1 MILFLRV
8 MQRRD
13 LSLFLNYVKECPYR
27 SKTALTDQQ
36 AVLSEC
42 QRCCLVPYVPF
53 CQESHTASF
62 FLWLVGLWRWRWH
75 YLALAWSLPPFAVVG
90 GPIHL
95 CLLGVVWCR
104 RPYGQ
109 CKAGWHCWG
118 RWPLW
123 KLCKWIVGQVLTV
136 LQSLRWFVL
145 FVALFQ
151 NHKAT
156 GLDSATVFSSKYA
169 WCNYLIPQIPVQL
182 GILVKVKV
190 SSRVKPSEVLFPTT
204 PVSSA
209 VSAQSHTFSNNLL

>member
-1 MILFLRV
+1 MPTLLLSALCSLLPGVTHCFI
-8 MQRRD
+8 
-13 LSLFLNYVKECPYR
+13 LSLIGWTLAMTV
-27 SKTALTDQQ
+27 ALPCLRLV
-36 AVLSEC
+36 APSI
-42 QRCCLVPYVPF
+42 CC
-53 CQESHTASF
+53 
-62 FLWLVGLWRWRWH
+62 GWRD
-75 YLALAWSLPPFAVVG
+75 
-90 GPIHL
+90 IHL
-95 CLLGVVWCR
+95 LTVVWCR

-118 RWPLW
+118 RWLLW